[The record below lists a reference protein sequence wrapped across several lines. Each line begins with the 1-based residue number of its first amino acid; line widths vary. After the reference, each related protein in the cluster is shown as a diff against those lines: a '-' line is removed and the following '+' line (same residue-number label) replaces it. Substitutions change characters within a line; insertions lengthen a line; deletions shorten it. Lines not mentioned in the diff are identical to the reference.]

1 MFLLLLN
8 LMFSKISNILG
19 NAWDWGKSVIKPLKN
34 TVSNG
39 YEMIKNGAMK
49 AGKFVADNHE
59 AIGNIMGGIGNIIN
73 SLPNSQ
79 FKQKLENGLGDASVA
94 VNKFSN
100 LRPSNTQR
108 IQFKN
113 DMTNNKVDTP
123 QIQMQQQ
130 NKPINNSSSGSSAS
144 ISAPVSLA
152 RMGHRS
158 RINNPTARAVI

>member
-8 LMFSKISNILG
+8 LMFSKISNMLG
-19 NAWDWGKSVIKPLKN
+19 SAWDWGKSIIKPLKN

-59 AIGNIMGGIGNIIN
+59 AIGNIVGGIGNIIN
-73 SLPNSQ
+73 NLPNS
-79 FKQKLENGLGDASVA
+79 KIKDKLESGLGNASVA

-113 DMTNNKVDTP
+113 DMINNKVNTP
-123 QIQMQQQ
+123 QVQMKQQ
-130 NKPINNSSSGSSAS
+130 NTPINNGSSES
-144 ISAPVSLA
+144 IPVPAASLA
-152 RMGHRS
+152 RMRYRS
-158 RINNPTARAVI
+158 KINNPTARVVI

>member
-1 MFLLLLN
+1 
-8 LMFSKISNILG
+8 MFSKISNILG

-108 IQFKN
+108 MQFKN
-113 DMTNNKVDTP
+113 DVINNKVDTP
-123 QIQMQQQ
+123 QMQIQQL
-130 NKPINNSSSGSSAS
+130 NTPINNSASSSSAS
-144 ISAPVSLA
+144 ISLSPLSIMRRKTSSNKSNA
-152 RMGHRS
+152 RM
-158 RINNPTARAVI
+158 VI